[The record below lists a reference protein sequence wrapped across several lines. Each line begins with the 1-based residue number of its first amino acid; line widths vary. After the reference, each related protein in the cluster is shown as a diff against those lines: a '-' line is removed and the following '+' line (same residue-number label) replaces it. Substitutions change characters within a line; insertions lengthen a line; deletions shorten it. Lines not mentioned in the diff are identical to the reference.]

1 MKTQKEVILEHFLKY
16 KTLTSW
22 ESFKLYGDTRLSD
35 KIYQLKKDGY
45 RFSEEWIHKKNRN
58 GLKIRFK
65 KYILEE
71 KMIDNG

>member
-1 MKTQKEVILEHFLKY
+1 MKTQKEVILEHFLKH

-71 KMIDNG
+71 KDG